1 MIVNMEAFVKRK
13 VFYNKRVFLEKTL
26 PKEGEIQVR
35 VGDLVKPFDILGF
48 TYLSLNSRDLKL
60 PEKSRLLVADGEAVS
75 FDQVLAER
83 KGFIKKDIVRA
94 PIAGLVQVNS
104 VSSISINSPAEKFNL
119 ISGIEAKVVKVL
131 DRLSVLLETDAVVV
145 SGVWSCGTECVGEIK
160 IIDNDGSYLKT
171 RDLSVDDA
179 GKVIVYFGY
188 VPDPVLQKARTIGVV
203 GVVCGSI
210 ELKEHACPINLLATE
225 GFGPTVMPR
234 SLRNFLSSLNLRTA
248 VISPERKTLIIP
260 GLKEETFPEEGGN
273 PRALELKPGMT
284 VQVLVW
290 PYFGQ
295 EATVLET
302 LGPHTFESGIASDA
316 VSVKLIETGEEV
328 KISVV
333 NVLILD

>member
-1 MIVNMEAFVKRK
+1 
-13 VFYNKRVFLEKTL
+13 
-26 PKEGEIQVR
+26 
-35 VGDLVKPFDILGF
+35 
-48 TYLSLNSRDLKL
+48 
-60 PEKSRLLVADGEAVS
+60 
-75 FDQVLAER
+75 
-83 KGFIKKDIVRA
+83 
-94 PIAGLVQVNS
+94 
-104 VSSISINSPAEKFNL
+104 
-119 ISGIEAKVVKVL
+119 
-131 DRLSVLLETDAVVV
+131 
-145 SGVWSCGTECVGEIK
+145 
-160 IIDNDGSYLKT
+160 
-171 RDLSVDDA
+171 
-179 GKVIVYFGY
+179 
-188 VPDPVLQKARTIGVV
+188 
-203 GVVCGSI
+203 
-210 ELKEHACPINLLATE
+210 
-225 GFGPTVMPR
+225 MPR

-302 LGPHTFESGIASDA
+302 LGPHTFESGITSDA